1 MAKKLKV
8 ADQVHLSAEVGLKT
22 IERHA
27 EDQCQKLHLTEIDMA
42 IEKQLVLDLK
52 VELQKAKE
60 AAQLAKEAAEA
71 EKQASCLLGVEE
83 MQIRLVEELLEVCRG
98 GATLCIGGAMSPP
111 IFFKNSLIISKCRLQ
126 SF

>member
-8 ADQVHLSAEVGLKT
+8 VDQVHLSAEAGLKT
-22 IERHA
+22 IERRA

-60 AAQLAKEAAEA
+60 ATQLAKEAAEA

-83 MQIRLVEELLEVCRG
+83 TQIRHAEELLEVCRG
-98 GATLCIGGAMSPP
+98 GATLCIGGAMAPP
-111 IFFKNSLIISKCRLQ
+111 NFFKTSLIISKCRLQ

>member
-8 ADQVHLSAEVGLKT
+8 ADQVHLSAEAGLKT

-60 AAQLAKEAAEA
+60 AAQLAKEASEA

-83 MQIRLVEELLEVCRG
+83 TQIRHAEELLEVCRG
-98 GATLCIGGAMSPP
+98 GATLCIGGAMAPP
-111 IFFKNSLIISKCRLQ
+111 NFFKTSLIISKCRLQ

>member
-8 ADQVHLSAEVGLKT
+8 ADQVHLSAEAGLKT
-22 IERHA
+22 IERHV
-27 EDQCQKLHLTEIDMA
+27 EDQCQKLHLIEIDMA
-42 IEKQLVLDLK
+42 IENQLVLDLK

-60 AAQLAKEAAEA
+60 AAQLAKEASEA

-83 MQIRLVEELLEVCRG
+83 TQIRLAEELLEVCRG
-98 GATLCIGGAMSPP
+98 GATLCIGGAMAPP
-111 IFFKNSLIISKCRLQ
+111 NFFKTSLIISKCRLQ